1 MSRKKK
7 NTLLFAAALA
17 LAVTVAIGLPLW
29 LVLGRTAEN
38 ETGRETRIAADGY
51 ASSDFYM
58 QDGFLRYG
66 AGEHMAGIDVSV
78 HQGLIDWQA
87 VADSGVEF
95 AVIRAG
101 LRGATLG
108 ALYEDEQFRYN
119 LREAKAAGL
128 KVGVYFF
135 SQAKDEAEARE
146 EAEYVCKLLD
156 GEKLELPVYY
166 DWEVVDESSRVTSP
180 SDVDLTACTLA
191 FCENVEANGYRAGV
205 YFNQTIGYLHLDLEK
220 TAQYSLWLAE
230 YSDAP
235 TFPAKFRCLQFSDS
249 GTVAGIVGNVDLDL
263 WISEETNEVTVNE
276 IESESE

>member
-1 MSRKKK
+1 MSGKKK
-7 NTLLFAAALA
+7 KILPFVVM
-17 LAVTVAIGLPLW
+17 LAVAVAIAIGLPLW
-29 LVLGRTAEN
+29 IVLGRTAADDPQ
-38 ETGRETRIAADGY
+38 RETRAVGY
-51 ASSDFYM
+51 GASEFYM

-66 AGEHMAGIDVSV
+66 AGEHMIGIDVSV

-119 LREAKAAGL
+119 FREAKAAGL

-135 SQAKDEAEARE
+135 SQAKNEAEARE
-146 EAEYVCKLLD
+146 EAEYVCELLD
-156 GEKLELPVYY
+156 GAELELPVYY
-166 DWEVVDESSRVTSP
+166 DWEVVDASSRVTSP
-180 SDVDLTACTLA
+180 HDVDLTACTLA
-191 FCENVEANGYRAGV
+191 FCESVEANGYRAGV

-230 YSDAP
+230 YGTAP
-235 TFPAKFRCLQFSDS
+235 TFPVKFNCIQYSDS

-263 WISEETNEVTVNE
+263 WIEAEHEVTTNESENE
-276 IESESE
+276 NE